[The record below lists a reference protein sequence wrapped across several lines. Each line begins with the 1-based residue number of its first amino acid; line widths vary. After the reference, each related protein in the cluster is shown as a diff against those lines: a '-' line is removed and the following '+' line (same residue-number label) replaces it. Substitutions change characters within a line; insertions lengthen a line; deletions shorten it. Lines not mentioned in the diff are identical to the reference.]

1 MQSIKLWRFT
11 RELFDDAGQA
21 AQAAAILQAQLQARS
36 PRLTDIARAMS
47 GKPESNY
54 KRLHRFLH
62 KVDLKAVLWRLFQA
76 DAAFVIGDVTEIARP
91 QARKTAYVGTLKD
104 GKTRGFW
111 TLLLATPFQ
120 GRALPFHFITYSSR
134 TLAQEVTSRN
144 QEHSRALAEVK
155 GLLGEQPVVL
165 DREFSYH
172 ELLSQFVA
180 AQVHFVIRLNLGSH
194 VPLLTDAQ
202 GRRVEWA
209 VARGQTV
216 SYTDLRYRGAVPVN
230 LIGTWK
236 DDFSEPLW
244 VMSDLAPQRAL
255 PLYLQ
260 RMQIEQTFRDLKSLL
275 GLDKLMNKQQDQMEQ
290 VMALVLLSYSL
301 GPLLGAQ
308 FKEAWCAEPPPTTA
322 APRRSRKQAKA
333 ARRKRQR
340 YSSLFVLLKLN
351 LHWPTDCV
359 QRLVRQTLHQFQN
372 LLFPPVLTFV

>member
-11 RELFDDAGQA
+11 RELFDDARQA
-21 AQAAAILQAQLQARS
+21 AQAADILQAQLQARS
-36 PRLTDIARAMS
+36 PRLSDIARAMN

-62 KVDLKAVLWRLFQA
+62 AVDVKAALWRLFQA

-134 TLAQEVTSRN
+134 TIAQEATSRN

-155 GLLGEQPVVL
+155 ALLGEQPVVL

-172 ELLSQFVA
+172 ELLAQFVA

-194 VPLLTDAQ
+194 APLLTDAQ

-216 SYTDLRYRGAVPVN
+216 RYTDLRYRGAVPVN

-255 PLYLQ
+255 PIYLQ
-260 RMQIEQTFRDLKSLL
+260 RTQIEQTFRDLKSLL

-290 VMALVLLSYSL
+290 VMALVLLAYGL
-301 GPLLGAQ
+301 GSLLGAQ
-308 FKEAWCAEPPPTTA
+308 CKEAWCAEAPA
-322 APRRSRKQAKA
+322 ASASRRSRQQAKA
-333 ARRKRQR
+333 VRRKRNR

-351 LHWPTDCV
+351 LPWPTS
-359 QRLVRQTLHQFQN
+359 RFRSLVRQAYHHFHN